1 MDYDVYRRR
10 VEATRSRKF
19 MNGDPT
25 TLDDEVDLDAT
36 GISEMMNSVIE
47 KIHENAKSSDS
58 PPVDTDLD
66 EGR

>member
-1 MDYDVYRRR
+1 
-10 VEATRSRKF
+10 